1 MRAGDGAGGDGASG
15 SRPELGGPGRDGPGR
30 DGAGRGRAR
39 AVRPVGP
46 DGLRQAFD
54 ELTYGPER
62 TLNLRAHLPT
72 RAEAVTRCEAWLRER
87 QAAGAR
93 EVLVVTGRGE
103 RSVDGVSVVRQ
114 GVLELLTSLSRR
126 HVVAGYREHTAGS
139 FVVELEP
146 FAELHAARKA
156 APPPPP
162 PPPDPR
168 TLAALAPETRDLL
181 RTLAVTHMQQLGA
194 HSPTRKMVEA
204 EMLAWFERLAGAALR
219 AAGVEG
225 GEVRDAGGRVRSGA
239 RAVPGDAG
247 RERALRREIQRALE
261 GVGA

>member
-1 MRAGDGAGGDGASG
+1 M
-15 SRPELGGPGRDGPGR
+15 GR
-30 DGAGRGRAR
+30 RAR
-39 AVRPVGP
+39 PDRVGL
-46 DGLRQAFD
+46 DGLREAFD
-54 ELTYGPER
+54 TLAFGPDR

-72 RAEAVTRCEAWLRER
+72 RAQAVARCEAWLRER

-114 GVLELLTSLSRR
+114 GVLELLASLSRR

-139 FVVELEP
+139 FVVELER
-146 FAELHAARKA
+146 FAELHAARKQ
-156 APPPPP
+156 APPAPP

-181 RTLAVTHMQQLGA
+181 RTLAVTHMQALGA
-194 HSPTRKMVEA
+194 HSPTRRMVEA

-219 AAGVEG
+219 GAGVEG
-225 GEVRDAGGRVRSGA
+225 EAVRDAGGRVRSGA
-239 RAVPGDAG
+239 RAVVGDAA
-247 RERALRREIQRALE
+247 REAALREEVRRALE
-261 GVGA
+261 AIGA

>member
-1 MRAGDGAGGDGASG
+1 MGRRPRAA
-15 SRPELGGPGRDGPGR
+15 
-30 DGAGRGRAR
+30 
-39 AVRPVGP
+39 PVGL

-54 ELTYGPER
+54 ALAFGPER

-72 RAEAVTRCEAWLRER
+72 RAQAVARCEAWLRER

-114 GVLELLTSLSRR
+114 AVLELLASLSRR

-139 FVVELEP
+139 FVVEIEP
-146 FAELHAARKA
+146 FAELHAARRQ

-168 TLAALAPETRDLL
+168 TLAALEPDTRDLL
-181 RTLAVTHMQQLGA
+181 RTLAVTHMQALGA
-194 HSPTRKMVEA
+194 HSPTRKMIEA
-204 EMLAWFERLAGAALR
+204 EMLAWFERLAGAALA
-219 AAGVEG
+219 AAGVTG
-225 GEVRDAGGRVRSGA
+225 DAVRDAGGRVRSGA
-239 RAVPGDAG
+239 RAVAGDAG
-247 RERALRREIQRALE
+247 REAALRREVRRALE
-261 GVGA
+261 ALGA